1 MSEKK
6 DTIDVSRRNFL
17 LGFRKLRE
25 KDPEEFNAPIARS
38 DGTFELLKQA
48 NLAYKDRDWENAAQ
62 NYRDLLKQESR
73 NPDVRFR
80 LGRCQYE
87 LAQYIQ
93 AKIQFEQVLRLRE
106 KDNDALLY
114 LGLCLMRLERPE
126 KAAVIWRMYRNLE
139 AMPIQREVNI
149 QLAFI
154 ETGENTPLPQEMANA
169 VEKALQ
175 DFRNAQLKS

>member
-1 MSEKK
+1 MFHAVIFCWAFVNCVKK
-6 DTIDVSRRNFL
+6 TQ
-17 LGFRKLRE
+17 
-25 KDPEEFNAPIARS
+25 FNAPIARS

-93 AKIQFEQVLRLRE
+93 AKIQF
-106 KDNDALLY
+106 
-114 LGLCLMRLERPE
+114 
-126 KAAVIWRMYRNLE
+126 
-139 AMPIQREVNI
+139 
-149 QLAFI
+149 
-154 ETGENTPLPQEMANA
+154 
-169 VEKALQ
+169 
-175 DFRNAQLKS
+175 